1 MSSLI
6 GVDWGSTNLRAFR
19 FDAGG
24 RVTGRRTSSRGAAG
38 LAPGEFATELVDTV
52 GDWSGAGTRIVLA
65 GMVGGRAGWHEAPYL
80 PCPVAPAQLAAA
92 ALQIDTPLGRAV
104 IVPGVS
110 SRGVDGAAD
119 VMRGE
124 ETQLLGARL
133 SDGLVVLPGTHSKWA
148 TIEQGRIVGFTT
160 AMTGEL
166 YALLRRH
173 SLLGQLAPADA
184 AFDAPAFERGV
195 RRVLAAGTIVTL
207 LFSARAD
214 VLLGNLAPAAVESY
228 LSGLLIG
235 GEIAAFKP
243 QGATVIASSVL
254 IDRYRLALHIAGIDE
269 VRSVDGDDAVA
280 RGLWTIGQRLR
291 P

>member
-1 MSSLI
+1 MSGLI

-19 FDAGG
+19 FDAAG
-24 RVTGRRTSSRGAAG
+24 RVVDRRSSPRGAAG
-38 LAPGEFATELVDTV
+38 LAPGAFAAELVDTV
-52 GDWSGAGTRIVLA
+52 GDWSSTGTRIVLA
-65 GMVGGRAGWHEAPYL
+65 GMVGGRAGWRETPYL
-80 PCPVAPAQLAAA
+80 PCPVAPAELAAA
-92 ALQIDTPLGRAV
+92 ALRIDTPLGPALV
-104 IVPGVS
+104 VPGLS
-110 SRGVDGAAD
+110 SRSVSGAAD

-133 SDGLVVLPGTHSKWA
+133 SDGLVILPGTHSKWA
-148 TIEQGRIVGFTT
+148 TLEQGRIVGFTT

-173 SLLGQLAPADA
+173 SLLGQLAAADA

-195 RRVLAAGTIVTL
+195 RRVLAAGTIVPL

-214 VLLGNLAPAAVESY
+214 VLLGELAPAAVESY

-235 GEIAAFKP
+235 GEIAAFRP
-243 QGATVIASSVL
+243 ERATLIASPVL
-254 IDRYRLALHIAGIDE
+254 IQRYRVALRIAGIDD

-280 RGLWTIGQRLR
+280 RGLWTIGECL
-291 P
+291 